1 MNDILLYISLGLAIL
16 WAIRMAQSKRRNPIL
31 WAGITFGLMLIPTVL
46 APSLPPILGITPL
59 LILVFLRPKK
69 LANDLPRTDTV
80 VCPKCSAIHA
90 LGYNYC
96 VNCGWELN
104 KAYPEGLTNPELIN
118 EPTLAATIERDQSGH
133 AQATAIPAPDQS
145 LISDT
150 IHENDA
156 NQNVP
161 TPNDSTVPSPIGT
174 DTPMSTAKDPES
186 VPIPR
191 PTTAMGFTDLGLTLS
206 KQGRFRESID
216 QFTKAI
222 ALNSNY
228 IPAWENR
235 AESYKVL
242 GLLEKSLSDT
252 SQVEQLRS
260 S

>member
-31 WAGITFGLMLIPTVL
+31 WAGVTFGLMLIPTVL
-46 APSLPPILGITPL
+46 APSLPPILGIAPL

-69 LANDLPRTDTV
+69 LSNDLPRTDTV

-90 LGYNYC
+90 SGYNYC

-104 KAYPEGLTNPELIN
+104 EAYSELLPNPELTN
-118 EPTLAATIERDQSGH
+118 EPTLATTIERDQSGH
-133 AQATAIPAPDQS
+133 TPAASIPSADHA
-145 LISDT
+145 LIS
-150 IHENDA
+150 ENISEDDA

-161 TPNDSTVPSPIGT
+161 IPNDSTAPGSLDT
-174 DTPMSTAKDPES
+174 DRPVSTPKGPES

-191 PTTAMGFTDLGLTLS
+191 PTTAIGFTDLGLSLS

>member
-31 WAGITFGLMLIPTVL
+31 WAGVTFGLMLIPTLL

-69 LANDLPRTDTV
+69 LANDLPRTDTI

-104 KAYPEGLTNPELIN
+104 ESYSEVSPSPELTN
-118 EPTLAATIERDQSGH
+118 EPTLAPTIERDQSEH
-133 AQATAIPAPDQS
+133 TRAASIVSPEHDSSAINPSEDN
-145 LISDT
+145 T
-150 IHENDA
+150 
-156 NQNVP
+156 NQNAP
-161 TPNDSTVPSPIGT
+161 IPIDSTAPRPIDT
-174 DTPMSTAKDPES
+174 DTPIDTSKVPEAVPLRRPMTA
-186 VPIPR
+186 V
-191 PTTAMGFTDLGLTLS
+191 GFTDLGLSLS
-206 KQGRFRESID
+206 KQGRFREAID

-222 ALNSNY
+222 ALNANY

-235 AESYKVL
+235 AESYKIL
-242 GLLEKSLSDT
+242 GLLEKSLSDA